1 MKTIFHMDGKSKR
14 TKKTMETINI
24 GQKRIASRRSR
35 SLILYLSGSSGISSL
50 ALPDGGDS
58 LDDFGLDISE
68 VLLPT
73 PAIANT
79 CLGGGIVVAIVVTK
93 SFGDSEMKHNAF
105 R

>member
-1 MKTIFHMDGKSKR
+1 MN
-14 TKKTMETINI
+14 KKTKRMVETINI

-35 SLILYLSGSSGISSL
+35 SLILYLSGGSGISSL
-50 ALPDGGDS
+50 ALPNGGDS

-68 VLLPT
+68 VLPPT
-73 PAIANT
+73 SVIANTT

-93 SFGDSEMKHNAF
+93 SFGDSEMKENAF